1 MSIFDLFRKRSSGTT
16 ASLAKDRLQV
26 IIAREGHGGASSELV
41 LQIKQAVM
49 EAISRFVNV
58 SPEDISVERNAQNDL
73 EMLSVSISLPGKR
86 DEAAVSPA
94 ERLRAM
100 ARRA

>member
-1 MSIFDLFRKRSSGTT
+1 MSIFDMFRKRPVGTS

-26 IIAREGHGGASSELV
+26 IIAREGHGGASPELV

-73 EMLSVSISLPGKR
+73 EMLSVSISLPTKLEG
-86 DEAAVSPA
+86 AANA
-94 ERLRAM
+94 ADRLRM
-100 ARRA
+100 RARRA